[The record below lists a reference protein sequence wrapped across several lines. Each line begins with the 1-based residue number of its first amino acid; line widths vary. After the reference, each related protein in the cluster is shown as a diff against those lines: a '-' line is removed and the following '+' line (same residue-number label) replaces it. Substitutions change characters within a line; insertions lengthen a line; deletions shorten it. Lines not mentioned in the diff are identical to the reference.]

1 MYNLAVNPANQVRI
15 TAEGGISA
23 LVTTMQRHSTNAKLQ
38 EPACI
43 TLHNLTFDADN
54 QVKAKSAGAEDAV
67 KRAMALQDATELTK
81 EWGQKLLDRLQNV

>member
-23 LVTTMQRHSTNAKLQ
+23 LVT
-38 EPACI
+38 
-43 TLHNLTFDADN
+43 TFDADN